1 MMKNIKWHKSESIG
15 STNTYLRSLNG
26 GDPAYD
32 YEVAVAT
39 FQTAGR
45 GQKGNSWESEAGK
58 NLLFSIL
65 AHPSGIKVREQF
77 YISEAIA
84 LAVSDSV
91 MAFIGP
97 DFADGVSVKWS
108 NDVYWNDFKMA
119 GVLIENTLQGDRI
132 LDTVVGVGL
141 DVNQEVFVSDAPNPI
156 SIKNITG
163 KEYDLE
169 ALLIDIIDRF
179 IGYMELPANERPQV
193 DQAYRDRLYRR
204 RGYHKFRDENG
215 EFSAQIEGSRP
226 DGCLMLQTSTGEHRT
241 YEFKQVQFV
250 QGAIGDS
257 PLLHPTCKR
266 GLSPIAPF
274 EK

>member
-1 MMKNIKWHKSESIG
+1 MMKKIKWHKSESIG

-26 GDPAYD
+26 GDPSYD

-65 AHPSGIKVREQF
+65 AHPSSIKVQEQF

-91 MAFIGP
+91 MAAIGHEYAP
-97 DFADGVSVKWS
+97 DVSVKWS
-108 NDVYWNDFKMA
+108 NDIYWKDFKMA
-119 GVLIENTLQGDRI
+119 GILIENTLQGDRI

-156 SIKNITG
+156 SLKNITG
-163 KEYDLE
+163 REFNLEDL
-169 ALLIDIIDRF
+169 LQNIIASF
-179 IGYMELPANERPQV
+179 IGYMELETPEQRAKV
-193 DQAYRDRLYRR
+193 DALYRSRLYRR
-204 RGYHKFRDENG
+204 EGYHKFRDENG
-215 EFSAQIEGSRP
+215 IFEACIEGIRP
-226 DGCLMLQTSTGEHRT
+226 DGCLMLQTPAGQHRT
-241 YEFKQVQFV
+241 YEFKQVQF
-250 QGAIGDS
+250 I
-257 PLLHPTCKR
+257 LK
-266 GLSPIAPF
+266 
-274 EK
+274 

>member
-1 MMKNIKWHKSESIG
+1 MMNKIKWHKSDSIG
-15 STNTYLRSLNG
+15 STNTYLRELKG
-26 GDPAYD
+26 GDPTYD

-65 AHPSGIKVREQF
+65 AHPKNLKVQEQF

-91 MAFIGP
+91 MAAIGP
-97 DFADGVSVKWS
+97 EYAPDVSVKWS

-119 GVLIENTLQGDRI
+119 GILIENTLQGDRI
-132 LDTVVGVGL
+132 LDTVAGVGL

-156 SIKNITG
+156 SLKNITG
-163 KEYDLE
+163 REYDLDK
-169 ALLIDIIDRF
+169 LLNDIIDRF
-179 IGYMELPANERPQV
+179 IGYMELSADKRPEV
-193 DQAYRDRLYRR
+193 DRMYRARLYRR
-204 RGYHKFRDENG
+204 EGYHKFRDENG
-215 EFSAQIEGSRP
+215 IFEACIEGIRP
-226 DGCLMLQTSTGEHRT
+226 DGCLMLQTRSGEHRI

-250 QGAIGDS
+250 QM
-257 PLLHPTCKR
+257 
-266 GLSPIAPF
+266 
-274 EK
+274 

>member
-1 MMKNIKWHKSESIG
+1 MMKKVKWHKSESIA
-15 STNTYLRSLNG
+15 STNTYLRNLNG

-65 AHPSGIKVREQF
+65 AHPSEIKVQEQF

-91 MAFIGP
+91 IAAIGP
-97 DFADGVSVKWS
+97 EFAGGISVKWS
-108 NDVYWNDFKMA
+108 NDIYWNDYKMA
-119 GVLIENTLQGDRI
+119 GILIENTLQGNSI

-156 SIKNITG
+156 SLKNITG
-163 KEYDLE
+163 KDFDIDS
-169 ALLIDIIDRF
+169 LLTDIIDRF
-179 IGYMELPANERPQV
+179 IGYLEYPVNRRQDL
-193 DQAYRDRLYRR
+193 DQLYRDRLYRR
-204 RGYHKFRDENG
+204 EGYHKFRDENG
-215 EFSAQIEGSRP
+215 IFVACIEGIRP
-226 DGCLMLQTSTGEHRT
+226 DGCLMLLTDGGEHRV
-241 YEFKQVQFV
+241 YEFKQVQF
-250 QGAIGDS
+250 I
-257 PLLHPTCKR
+257 LN
-266 GLSPIAPF
+266 
-274 EK
+274 EN

>member
-1 MMKNIKWHKSESIG
+1 MMKIIKWHRSDSIG
-15 STNTYLRSLNG
+15 STNTYLRELGG

-65 AHPSGIKVREQF
+65 AHPGNLKVREQF

-91 MAFIGP
+91 MDVIGP
-97 DFADGVSVKWS
+97 GCAADVSVKWS
-108 NDVYWNDFKMA
+108 NDVYWKDFKMA
-119 GVLIENTLQGDRI
+119 GILIENTLQGDRI

-156 SIKNITG
+156 SLKNITG
-163 KEYDLE
+163 REFDLN
-169 ALLIDIIDRF
+169 ALLKEIIDRF
-179 IGYMELPANERPQV
+179 IGYMEQPADKRPEV

-204 RGYHKFRDENG
+204 EGYHKFRDEKGQFLAN
-215 EFSAQIEGSRP
+215 IEGIRP
-226 DGCLMLQTSTGEHRT
+226 DGCLMLLTDKGEHRV
-241 YEFKQVQFV
+241 YEFKQVQF
-250 QGAIGDS
+250 I
-257 PLLHPTCKR
+257 LN
-266 GLSPIAPF
+266 